1 MQLITL
7 VTQIFRIANFYT
19 RGSQRIPVEIPVGQ
33 EDEGGV
39 EEVAQVVFVQATR
52 RVEKEEE
59 FSPTMGFPSGFL
71 MGVSVICV
79 RRRRHDATSCG
90 QVRVRTDQV

>member
-1 MQLITL
+1 
-7 VTQIFRIANFYT
+7 
-19 RGSQRIPVEIPVGQ
+19 VGQ

-39 EEVAQVVFVQATR
+39 EEVAQDVFVQATR

-90 QVRVRTDQV
+90 PVRVRTDQV